1 MELMHTSPNA
11 NLTTITAHGIFGG
24 IFACAGR
31 FAGDHGDHEYIITAS
46 RVLTD
51 FEMNYG
57 DEAAAMIDYAVEA
70 FGAADAAAALDI
82 DHSCDDCDD
91 DFEIQRK
98 RGLIAA
104 KFGYDAVEMHDEC
117 GTSYLCLSGC
127 EVRAN

>member
-1 MELMHTSPNA
+1 MELMHTSPDA
-11 NLTTITAHGIFGG
+11 NLTAITSRGIFGG
-24 IFACAGR
+24 IFACPGR
-31 FAGDHGDHEYIITAS
+31 FVGGHGDHEYIITAS

-57 DEAAAMIDYAVEA
+57 EEAGTIFDYAVA
-70 FGAADAAAALDI
+70 SFGADDAAAALDI

-91 DFEIQRK
+91 QFEIQRL

-104 KFGYDAVEMHDEC
+104 QFGYDAVEMHDEN

-127 EVRAN
+127 AVRAA